1 MGKAEKKA
9 IRKEFRDACYKRDGF
24 CCAMCPMKS
33 SKENAEQELDAH
45 HIIDRNLLPNGG
57 YVKEN
62 GISLCEAC
70 HKKAE
75 EFHSTGIAC
84 PSYSP
89 DDLYKII
96 NSNLEKAIEASEKLS
111 S

>member
-1 MGKAEKKA
+1 MGADKKL
-9 IRKEFRDACYKRDGF
+9 IRKAFRDACYKRDKF
-24 CCAMCPMKS
+24 CCATCNFKS
-33 SKENAEQELDAH
+33 NKDKAEQELDAH
-45 HIIDRNLLPNGG
+45 HVTDRNLLPNGG

-70 HKKAE
+70 HQKAE
-75 EFHSTGIAC
+75 EFHSTGVAH
-84 PSYSP
+84 SGYSP

-96 NSNLEKAIEASEKLS
+96 NSNLEKATRASEKLS